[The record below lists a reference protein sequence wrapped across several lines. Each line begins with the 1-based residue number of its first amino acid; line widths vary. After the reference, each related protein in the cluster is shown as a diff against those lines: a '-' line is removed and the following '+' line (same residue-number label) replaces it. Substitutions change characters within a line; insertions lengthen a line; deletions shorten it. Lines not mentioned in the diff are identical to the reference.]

1 MSRGPHLTEVYL
13 EQGRTWTFACALD
26 WPGWARRG
34 KGDEAA
40 LEELVS
46 YAGRY
51 TAVVADVAPDFAP
64 GELHVVGTLRG
75 TGTTDF
81 GAPDAR
87 GPWDDEPQDERSR
100 ARLADLLVACWRAF
114 DRVVAASPA
123 GLRKGPRGGGRDRD
137 QVAAH
142 VQEAERSY
150 GRTLG
155 VRVPPRTPWT
165 EQRAAVETAI
175 RTGEPGSSWPLRY
188 AVRRFA
194 WHVLDHAWEIE
205 DKRPA
210 GAAGR

>member
-1 MSRGPHLTEVYL
+1 MAEAYL

-40 LEELVS
+40 IGALMS
-46 YAGRY
+46 YAVRY
-51 TAVVADVAPDFAP
+51 AAVVPGFEP
-64 GELHVVGTLRG
+64 GELHVVGTLPG
-75 TGTTDF
+75 NGTTDF

-87 GPWDDEPQDERSR
+87 GPWDDEPQDEAAC
-100 ARLADLLVACWRAF
+100 ARLADLLSACWAAF
-114 DRVVAASPA
+114 DRAVAGSPA
-123 GLRKGPRGGGRDRD
+123 ELRKGPRGGGRDRD

-150 GRTLG
+150 GRSLG
-155 VRVPPRTPWT
+155 ARVPPRTPWD
-165 EQRAAVETAI
+165 EQRAAFDAAI
-175 RTGEPGSSWPLRY
+175 RTGAPGGSWPLRY

-205 DKRPA
+205 DKRPVGGTA
-210 GAAGR
+210 PRAT